1 VFLVTGI
8 GVAPGLA
15 EGRAFVVRTRRRDV
29 RYLVSADRVKA
40 ELNRLAEAQGRAR
53 RQIEEIR
60 TRLAGVAGQG
70 AASLFEA
77 QLLMIDDPMLVGRAT
92 ALVREERRNAE
103 WALRAAADE
112 LVAVIVAAGDPYLRE
127 RHGDVRDVVER
138 LVGNLRWES
147 RGIVVPEGTERWVL
161 VADELSP
168 SAVAQMNWSR
178 AAGFVT
184 EGGSWASHTAIL
196 ARSLGVPAVVGVS
209 RATAAIPPG
218 ASVDLDGTSGECLVN
233 ADAAA
238 RADWRR
244 KSEGRPAALT
254 LGVGGAG
261 VEGPVRT
268 ADGLEIRLDA
278 NLERPDELED
288 VLASGAGHI
297 GLFRSESLLAPD
309 GRAPDEAAQRAV
321 YRRLLAATPGEVTIR
336 TFDSEP
342 EPGGRH
348 LGLRML
354 QVDPARQ
361 AQFEEQIRAL
371 LGAADAGRLRIL
383 LPFVTDVEDLRY
395 ARGVIARAAETLRR
409 AGVTVP
415 TVSVGAM
422 VEVPSAALTA
432 DRLAREADFLSVG
445 TNDLAA
451 LTLAVGR
458 DDAWAARFYDP
469 LHPSMLRLVRF
480 VARAGLRTHARVS
493 VCGEMAAEPR
503 ALAVLIG
510 LGLREFSMAPGA
522 RAAAHRLVGGLT
534 LRDARRLA
542 RDAFRPTED
551 TERQLADAVRDIMET
566 RAAR

>member
-1 VFLVTGI
+1 MFLVTGI
-8 GVAPGLA
+8 GVAPGIA
-15 EGRAFVVRTRRRDV
+15 EGRAFVVRTHRRDV
-29 RYLVSADRVKA
+29 RYLVAADRVRA
-40 ELNRLAEAQGRAR
+40 ELSRLTEAQGRSR
-53 RQIEEIR
+53 RQLEAIR
-60 TRLAGVAGQG
+60 AKLAGVAGHG

-77 QLLMIDDPMLVGRAT
+77 QLLMIDDAMLVGRAT
-92 ALVREERRNAE
+92 AFVRDERRNAE

-112 LVAVIVAAGDPYLRE
+112 LVAVIGAAGDPYLRE

-147 RGIVVPEGTERWVL
+147 RGVVVPEGAEAWLL

-168 SAVAQMNWSR
+168 STVAQVDWSR

-196 ARSLGVPAVVGVS
+196 ARSLGVPAVVGVA
-209 RATAAIPPG
+209 RATTAIPPG
-218 ASVDLDGTSGECLVN
+218 ASIDLDGATGECLVN
-233 ADAAA
+233 GDAATRAEWRRRTAAAAPVARWDRPGADA
-238 RADWRR
+238 
-244 KSEGRPAALT
+244 
-254 LGVGGAG
+254 
-261 VEGPVRT
+261 GPVRT
-268 ADGLEIRLDA
+268 LDGADIRLDA
-278 NLERPDELED
+278 NLERPSELDD

-297 GLFRSESLLAPD
+297 GLFRSESLLSPD
-309 GRAPDEAAQRAV
+309 GRAPDEATQCAV
-321 YRRLLAATPGEVTIR
+321 YRRILEATPGEVTIR
-336 TFDSEP
+336 TFDAEP

-354 QVDPARQ
+354 QVDPARH

-371 LGAADAGRLRIL
+371 LAAASAGRLRIL
-383 LPFVTDVEDLRY
+383 LPFVTDVGDLRF
-395 ARGVIARAAETLRR
+395 ARAAIARAAETLRH
-409 AGVTVP
+409 AGVDVP
-415 TVSVGAM
+415 AVPVGAM

-432 DRLAREADFLSVG
+432 DRLARDADFLSVG

-469 LHPSMLRLVRF
+469 LHPSMLRLLRF
-480 VARAGLRTHARVS
+480 VARAGLRTRARVS

-510 LGLREFSMAPGA
+510 LGLREFSVAPAA
-522 RAAAHRLVGGLT
+522 RGVARQLASGIA

-542 RDAFRPTED
+542 REAFRPD
-551 TERQLADAVRDIMET
+551 DQTERRLADAIRDIMEI